1 MRALEFIIGHVI
13 FKLCYNQIYQR
24 KTTLLT
30 INFLWKKRTFATDQK
45 WLLAYKNSKEP

>member
-1 MRALEFIIGHVI
+1 MRALEFITGHVI
-13 FKLCYNQIYQR
+13 FKLRYNQIYKL

-30 INFLWKKRTFATDQK
+30 INFHEKRTFATDQK